1 MATVSTALVPSSS
14 DGDIAKNVGNVLKA
28 QDNLNKIQT
37 KVEDDF
43 RGNVIKL
50 ATDTIAPADPSTF
63 NVDGLVS
70 TWTQQSDQFRNR
82 TTALSGIR
90 TQLGSVIDLYKV
102 QHADELVS
110 ALQSRKAQLQEQLK
124 AQNEVDASITKQI
137 QDIEG
142 IILSLQRKST
152 STPQPLSPV
161 EQLRNDME
169 QLIDATRRE
178 TSAELSEIW
187 ESTYRRV
194 ETELAQRIARDEY
207 HEAEIARLKTEIAN
221 LRLQNQTAAAQ
232 GATAQKAASATTTT
246 ASPTKV
252 AARKKVSRKQAG
264 KKR

>member
-1 MATVSTALVPSSS
+1 
-14 DGDIAKNVGNVLKA
+14 
-28 QDNLNKIQT
+28 
-37 KVEDDF
+37 
-43 RGNVIKL
+43 
-50 ATDTIAPADPSTF
+50 
-63 NVDGLVS
+63 
-70 TWTQQSDQFRNR
+70 
-82 TTALSGIR
+82 
-90 TQLGSVIDLYKV
+90 V
-102 QHADELVS
+102 QHADELVN

-152 STPQPLSPV
+152 STASLSPI

-221 LRLQNQTAAAQ
+221 LRLQNQNAAAR
-232 GATAQKAASATTTT
+232 GATAQKAQSATTTT

-252 AARKKVSRKQAG
+252 AARKKVSRKAG